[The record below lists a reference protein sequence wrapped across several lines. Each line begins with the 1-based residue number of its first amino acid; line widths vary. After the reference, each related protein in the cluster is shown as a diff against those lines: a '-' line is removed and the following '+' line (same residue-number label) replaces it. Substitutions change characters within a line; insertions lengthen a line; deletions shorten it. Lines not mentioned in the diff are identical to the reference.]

1 MIKRIL
7 SGAIAA
13 LAVAAMVPVAMAQT
27 IGIGGGLGIA
37 NIGSQ
42 SGGSV
47 TGGGI
52 NGGMTSILGTTTSQ
66 TTQTAGTTGLAG
78 TKVTLGHTGPSIVSE
93 HSVSGFAQQTTTGT
107 SLGGALSG
115 GVGGS
120 GFSGNSVSGGTWS
133 GIHGFLGLG
142 F

>member
-1 MIKRIL
+1 MKKRFL
-7 SGAIAA
+7 AGVVAV
-13 LAVAAMVPVAMAQT
+13 LAVAAMVPAVMAQN

-37 NIGSQ
+37 HIGSQ

-78 TKVTLGHTGPSIVSE
+78 TKVTLGNTGPSIVSE
-93 HSVSGFAQQTTTGT
+93 HNITGFAQQTTVGT

-120 GFSGNSVSGGTWS
+120 GFSGNSASGGTWS